1 VLANWE
7 RERFGEFVTGDLI
20 RITLR
25 RPWTLPREMA
35 ERWPDP
41 ILATVR
47 VRGPMNELPRFP
59 FQLAAYLLQT
69 TRLFKRLPELL
80 RGRGV

>member
-1 VLANWE
+1 
-7 RERFGEFVTGDLI
+7 
-20 RITLR
+20 
-25 RPWTLPREMA
+25 
-35 ERWPDP
+35 
-41 ILATVR
+41 